1 MIYKY
6 FYRIIQKSIE
16 LIISTKKNFS
26 KSLALLIQ
34 NTNFDEIYDIGGSDG
49 ELLEELDIKNKR
61 YFCLDIDSHNI
72 SVGKKKYKNNKNIF
86 LINKHIDFIKLKNNK
101 RKKLFIFKGVFHHLT
116 DLEIKNFLKKIKN
129 DSVIS
134 IDPFYHENQKKI
146 SVLLKKLD
154 KGNYIR
160 DFWGYHKILGGFSY
174 KKKIDYYL
182 KFYSHVLFYKKINKK
197 LINRYFNGN

>member
-6 FYRIIQKSIE
+6 LYRIIQTSIK
-16 LIISTKKNFS
+16 LVIGTKKNFNKDLS
-26 KSLALLIQ
+26 LLIQ

-49 ELLEELDIKNKR
+49 ELLEDLDIKNKR
-61 YFCLDIDSHNI
+61 YFCIDIDSHNI

-86 LINKHIDFIKLKNNK
+86 FIKKHINHIKLKNNK
-101 RKKLFIFKGVFHHLT
+101 RKRLFIFKGVFHHLT
-116 DLEIKNFLKKIKN
+116 DFEIKNFLTKIKN
-129 DSVIS
+129 ESVIS
-134 IDPFYHENQKKI
+134 IDPFYHKNQKKI

-160 DFWGYHKILGGFSY
+160 DFRGYHKILSSFSY

-182 KFYSHVLFYKKINKK
+182 NFYSHIIFYKKINKK
-197 LINRYFNGN
+197 LINRFF